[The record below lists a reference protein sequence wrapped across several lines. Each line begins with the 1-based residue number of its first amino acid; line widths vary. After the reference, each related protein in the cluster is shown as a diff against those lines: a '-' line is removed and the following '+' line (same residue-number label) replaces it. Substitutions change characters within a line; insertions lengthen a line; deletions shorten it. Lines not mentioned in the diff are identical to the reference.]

1 MKKQVLIIH
10 GGNTF
15 TNYSEY
21 IESLKTKKIELEKL
35 KYRID
40 WKDSITDDLGDKFEV
55 LVPRMPNGTNAK
67 YNEWK
72 IWFEQIISLLK
83 DNVILIGHSLGGI
96 FLVKYLSQNLLA
108 TKVKAV
114 VLISAP
120 YKELDTE
127 EIGDFSLPKSLSK
140 LNKQIKN
147 IVLIQSEDDPVVPA
161 SHVYLYKK
169 QLPDAELILF
179 KANGH
184 FQQMHFPELVKLIKT
199 I

>member
-15 TNYSEY
+15 SNYSDY
-21 IESLKTKKIELEKL
+21 IKSLKTKIVELEKL
-35 KYRID
+35 KYRLD
-40 WKDSITDDLGDKFEV
+40 WKDSITDDLGEKFEV

-72 IWFEQIISLLK
+72 IWFEQIIPVLK

-96 FLVKYLSQNLLA
+96 FLAKYLSQNLLA
-108 TKVKAV
+108 KKVKAV

-120 YKELDTE
+120 YKELDAE

-147 IVLIQSEDDPVVPA
+147 IILIQSEDDLVVPA

-169 QLPDAELILF
+169 QLPEAKLILF
-179 KANGH
+179 KTYGH
-184 FQQMHFPELVKLIKT
+184 FQQTHFPELVKLINT

>member
-1 MKKQVLIIH
+1 MKKQVLIVH

-21 IESLKTKKIELEKL
+21 IESLKTKKVELEKL
-35 KYRID
+35 KYRLD
-40 WKDSITDDLGDKFEV
+40 WKDTITDDLGDKFEV

-72 IWFEQIISLLK
+72 IWFEQIIPLLK
-83 DNVILIGHSLGGI
+83 NDVILIGHSLGGI
-96 FLVKYLSQNLLA
+96 FLAKYLSQNLLA
-108 TKVKAV
+108 KKVKAV
-114 VLISAP
+114 ILISAP
-120 YKELDTE
+120 YKELDSE

-140 LNKQIKN
+140 LNKQIKT
-147 IVLIQSEDDPVVPA
+147 IILIQSEDDIVVPA

-169 QLPDAELILF
+169 QFPEANLIMF
-179 KANGH
+179 KSNGH
-184 FQQMHFPELVKLIKT
+184 FKQPHFPELVKLIKG